1 MEQNPYPQPRQF
13 IGGHWRDGGGDAVE
27 RVLNPATEDILAEFR
42 HAGASDIEAAIEA
55 AQQGFARWR
64 HSSALQRSQVLRAAA
79 DRLRDRNADIARQLT
94 REQGKPCAE
103 AQREIALA
111 ADMLD
116 WYAEEG
122 KRVYGRV
129 VPSRWPGV
137 RQTVRREPIGPVAAF
152 TPWNMPILI
161 PAMKIGAAL
170 AAGCSVVFKPSEETP
185 AAAMALVQALVDAGV
200 ADGALNLLLGQPGQI
215 SQALIT
221 APAIRKVS
229 FTGST
234 AVGKQLAAL
243 AGAQAKRIA
252 LELGGHAPVIV
263 CADADPVAAA
273 QALAPFKFRN
283 AGQICISPTRFLV
296 HDSIYQRFAAA
307 MASYAGALSTGDG
320 MQPGTQMGPLA
331 NARRLDAM
339 HSMVDNALSGGAR
352 LLCGGRRLGA
362 RGYFYAPTVLADVAD
377 DARIMNEE
385 PFGPLAPIDR
395 FDTLESALTRANRL
409 PYGLAAYAFT
419 NDLGTEQTLSAG
431 LEAGM
436 IGINSV
442 FMAQPET
449 PFGGVKDSG
458 DGRESGIEGVD
469 AYLISKFVTQAAQAP
484 APA

>member
-1 MEQNPYPQPRQF
+1 MQQQTPYTQPRQF
-13 IGGHWRDGGGDAVE
+13 IAGQWRDGSGDTIE
-27 RVLNPATEDILAEFR
+27 RVLNPATEEVLAEFR
-42 HAGASDIEAAIEA
+42 HAGAADI
-55 AQQGFARWR
+55 
-64 HSSALQRSQVLRAAA
+64 SAAA
-79 DRLRDRNADIARQLT
+79 DAARQAFSCWRKYSALDRSTILRCAAVRLRERSAEIATHIT
-94 REQGKPCAE
+94 REQGKPLTE
-103 AQREIALA
+103 AQREIGLA

-122 KRVYGRV
+122 KRIYGRV

-137 RQTVRREPIGPVAAF
+137 RQTVLREPIGPVAAF

-170 AAGCSVVFKPSEETP
+170 AAGCTVVFKPSEETP
-185 AAAMALVQALVDAGV
+185 AAAIALVQAFAQAGLPGGV
-200 ADGALNLLLGQPGQI
+200 LNLLLGQPQQI

-221 APAIRKVS
+221 DPAIRKIS

-234 AVGKQLAAL
+234 PIGKQLAAL
-243 AGAQAKRIA
+243 AGAHAKRIA

-307 MASYAGALSTGDG
+307 MTDYAQKLAVGDG
-320 MQPGTQMGPLA
+320 MQPETLMGPLA
-331 NARRLDAM
+331 NARRLAAM
-339 HSMVDNALSGGAR
+339 QGIVDNALSSGAR
-352 LLCGGRRLGA
+352 LLCGGSRLGQ
-362 RGYFYAPTVLADVAD
+362 RGYFFAPTVLAEVGD

-395 FDTLESALTRANRL
+395 FDTLESAITRANRL

-419 NDLGTEQTLSAG
+419 NDIGSEQTLSEG

-442 FMAQPET
+442 MMAQPET
-449 PFGGVKDSG
+449 PFGGVKESG
-458 DGRESGIEGVD
+458 DSRESGIEGVES
-469 AYLISKFVTQAAQAP
+469 YLVTKFITQSRLARD
-484 APA
+484 